1 MPNDEKTESA
11 TPKRR
16 EDERKKGNIPK
27 TQDFT
32 SALMLSVSIG
42 LVIAMAPK
50 IMADMER
57 VMYYAF
63 SDFNVAIVDTKD
75 LMGFLAPYAQAT
87 GIIVVPFLVL
97 LMVLALIVVRMQVG
111 FVFAA
116 ERIKPTLD
124 RLKPPAILQG
134 LRRIFNP
141 FETKNLVELT
151 KNILKVLVVGS
162 CGYSVINSR
171 KEELF
176 ALIGMDAQTSLAVL
190 GSILVNM
197 LINMCAVMLILG
209 FLDKQYQ
216 DYEYE
221 KSIKMTKQEIK
232 DEYKNVEGDPK
243 IKARIRSTQMKMMRQ
258 KMMAQVPKADV
269 VVTNPTHY
277 AVAIKYDRKVS
288 SAPIIVAKG
297 VDYLAFKIKEIAQE
311 NKIPIVENKP
321 LARSLYKLVPV
332 DGVIPA
338 DLYVAV
344 AEVLAYVYNRNKT
357 GVN

>member
-1 MPNDEKTESA
+1 
-11 TPKRR
+11 
-16 EDERKKGNIPK
+16 
-27 TQDFT
+27 
-32 SALMLSVSIG
+32 
-42 LVIAMAPK
+42 
-50 IMADMER
+50 
-57 VMYYAF
+57 
-63 SDFNVAIVDTKD
+63 
-75 LMGFLAPYAQAT
+75 
-87 GIIVVPFLVL
+87 
-97 LMVLALIVVRMQVG
+97 
-111 FVFAA
+111 
-116 ERIKPTLD
+116 
-124 RLKPPAILQG
+124 
-134 LRRIFNP
+134 
-141 FETKNLVELT
+141 
-151 KNILKVLVVGS
+151 
-162 CGYSVINSR
+162 
-171 KEELF
+171 
-176 ALIGMDAQTSLAVL
+176 MDIHTSLAVL
-190 GSILVNM
+190 SSILVNM

-243 IKARIRSTQMKMMRQ
+243 IKARIKSAQMKMIRQ

-277 AVAIKYDRKVS
+277 AVAIKYDKKIS
-288 SAPIIVAKG
+288 SAPIVVAKG

-332 DGVIPA
+332 EGVIPA

>member
-1 MPNDEKTESA
+1 MANEEKTESA

-16 EDERKKGNIPK
+16 DDERKKGNIPK

-42 LVIAMAPK
+42 LVIMMSPK

-63 SDFNVAIVDTKD
+63 SDFNIAISDTKD
-75 LMGFLAPYAQAT
+75 LMGFLAPYAQIT
-87 GIIVVPFLVL
+87 GIIVVPFLVI
-97 LMVLALIVVRMQVG
+97 LMVLALLVVRMQVG
-111 FVFAA
+111 FVFAS

-124 RLKPPAILQG
+124 RLKPTAILQG
-134 LRRIFNP
+134 LKRIFNP
-141 FETKNLVELT
+141 FAVKNLVELT
-151 KNILKVLVVGS
+151 KNILKVIIVGS

-176 ALIGMDAQTSLAVL
+176 ALIGMDVQTSLAVL
-190 GSILVNM
+190 SSILVNM

-209 FLDKQYQ
+209 FLDKKYQ

-243 IKARIRSTQMKMMRQ
+243 IKARIKSAQMKMMRQ
-258 KMMAQVPKADV
+258 KMMAQVPTADV

-288 SAPIIVAKG
+288 AAPIVVAKG
-297 VDYLAFKIKEIAQE
+297 VDYIAFKIKEIAQE
-311 NKIPIVENKP
+311 NKVPIVENKP

-357 GVN
+357 GV

>member
-1 MPNDEKTESA
+1 MANEEKTESA

-16 EDERKKGNIPK
+16 EDERKKGNIAK
-27 TQDFT
+27 NQDFT
-32 SALMLSVSIG
+32 SALMLSVAIG
-42 LVIAMAPK
+42 LICAMAPK

-63 SDFNVAIVDTKD
+63 TNFNVSVADTKD
-75 LMGFLAPYAQAT
+75 LMGVLAPYGKIS
-87 GIIVVPFLVL
+87 GIIVMPFLVS
-97 LMVLALIVVRMQVG
+97 LMVLAIIVVRMQVG
-111 FVFAA
+111 PVFAA
-116 ERIKPTLD
+116 ERIKPSLE
-124 RLKPPAILQG
+124 RLAPNAILQG
-134 LRRIFNP
+134 LKRIFNP
-141 FETKNLVELT
+141 FSPKNLVELS
-151 KNILKVLVVGS
+151 KNILKVLIVGS

-176 ALIGMDAQTSLAVL
+176 ALIGMDVQTSLAVL
-190 GSILVNM
+190 GSILMHM
-197 LINMCAVMLILG
+197 LINMCAVMLVLG
-209 FLDKQYQ
+209 FLDKKYQ
-216 DYEYE
+216 DYEFE

-243 IKARIRSTQMKMMRQ
+243 IKARIKSAQMKMVRQ

-277 AVAIKYDRKVS
+277 AVAIKYDRSVS
-288 SAPIIVAKG
+288 SAPIVVAKG
-297 VDYLAFKIKEIAQE
+297 VDYIAFKIKEIAQE

-321 LARSLYKLVPV
+321 LARSLYKLVPI

-357 GVN
+357 GV